1 MRGSNKEQAIGH
13 RLAQST
19 KAVLREIEA
28 VQTRATLQQTE
39 EVRVSALVPARVRT
53 VAAPETV
60 LVTGRLQKPTHL
72 GIPARSADHRAE
84 PLLKP
89 AVHEARPAWEVRVLA
104 EARVRVAAAARGN
117 RFVKKKENIMNT
129 TKINALLTKILFTN
143 SGIAA
148 CGLLAI
154 VLCVG
159 PQATAA
165 TTDTPPVQQKTF
177 DTAQQA
183 ADAMILAVKNDDV
196 PALLEIFGPAGK
208 DFVSTGD
215 DVQDKNSRAEFA
227 ALAQEKMSVEIVPQH
242 PNTAILSVGNE
253 EWPTPVP
260 IVKVAGKWH
269 FDSQA
274 GRTAILDRRIGGNEL
289 DAITICRG
297 YAEAQEVYASEI
309 HDDSGVN
316 QYAQRIIS
324 TPGKHD
330 GLAWRNPDGTEGG
343 PIAEAVAKAI
353 EEGYTS
359 KSGPYHGYYFK
370 TLMGQG
376 PAAPLGQ
383 LDYVVGGA
391 MIGGFALVAWPAEY
405 RVSGVETF
413 IVSYDGIVYQ
423 KDLGPDTAKIASA
436 MERYNPEKT
445 WHRTSDAE

>member
-1 MRGSNKEQAIGH
+1 
-13 RLAQST
+13 
-19 KAVLREIEA
+19 
-28 VQTRATLQQTE
+28 
-39 EVRVSALVPARVRT
+39 
-53 VAAPETV
+53 
-60 LVTGRLQKPTHL
+60 
-72 GIPARSADHRAE
+72 
-84 PLLKP
+84 
-89 AVHEARPAWEVRVLA
+89 
-104 EARVRVAAAARGN
+104 
-117 RFVKKKENIMNT
+117 MNT
-129 TKINALLTKILFTN
+129 KKMNALLAKILFTK

-148 CGLLAI
+148 CCVLAFA
-154 VLCVG
+154 LSTA
-159 PQATAA
+159 PLAAAA
-165 TTDTPPVQQKTF
+165 TTDAPPVQQKTF

-242 PNTAILSVGNE
+242 PNRAILSVGNE

-274 GRTAILDRRIGGNEL
+274 GRTEILDRRIGANEL

-297 YAEAQEVYASEI
+297 YAEAQEAYASEI

-330 GLAWRNPDGTEGG
+330 GLSWQNPDGTEGG
-343 PIAEAVAKAI
+343 PIAAGVAKAI

-370 TLMGQG
+370 TLTGQG

-405 RVSGVETF
+405 RVSGVDTF
-413 IVSYDGIVYQ
+413 IVSYDGTVYQ

-436 MERYNPEKT
+436 MERYNPDKT